1 MPSFG
6 GANEV
11 PAMELSRL
19 SAVLFA
25 VSICTA
31 PAFPQLP
38 KIHEVSPVATRTTAK
53 KQLHDISKPK
63 IMLRVD
69 DFANLD
75 PTVLTGARKV
85 TTEIFAEAGV
95 QTVWLDCPVYDTDC
109 GSGAERPQF
118 ILRIL
123 APSMAKTIVGDEALG
138 FAIPCNKKEEACLSY
153 IFYYRIN
160 ALAVAHSLS
169 ADRILGHVMAHEI
182 GHTLLGPKAHELFGI
197 MQSTLNLYDTE
208 RILVFTSD
216 QSKHLQTELLAR
228 SRATN
233 R

>member
-1 MPSFG
+1 LASFG
-6 GANEV
+6 GTDEV
-11 PAMELSRL
+11 PAMELGRL

-25 VSICTA
+25 VSISTA
-31 PAFPQLP
+31 SVFAQLP
-38 KIHEVSPVATRTTAK
+38 QIREVSHAAIQTTAK
-53 KQLHDISKPK
+53 KQRPDIAKPK
-63 IMLRVD
+63 ITLRVD

-95 QTVWLDCPVYDTDC
+95 QTVWLDCPVYHTDC
-109 GSGAERPQF
+109 GMEAERPQF

-123 APSMAKTIVGDEALG
+123 APSMAKNIVEDVALG
-138 FAIPCNKKEEACLSY
+138 FAIPCDKKEEACLFY

-160 ALAVAHSLS
+160 ALAAAHNLS
-169 ADRILGHVMAHEI
+169 PERILGHVMAHEI
-182 GHTLLGPKAHELFGI
+182 GHTLLGPKAHDLFGI

-216 QSKHLQTELLAR
+216 QSKHLRTELFAR
-228 SRATN
+228 NQATN
-233 R
+233 K

>member
-1 MPSFG
+1 MKLRS
-6 GANEV
+6 
-11 PAMELSRL
+11 L

-25 VSICTA
+25 VSIWTSSVFA
-31 PAFPQLP
+31 QLP
-38 KIHEVSPVATRTTAK
+38 QIRELSNSTIQTSAK
-53 KQLHDISKPK
+53 KQPLEKGKPK
-63 IMLRVD
+63 ITLRID

-95 QTVWLDCPVYDTDC
+95 EAVWLDCPVYHTDC
-109 GSGAERPQF
+109 GKGTDKPQF

-123 APSMAKTIVGDEALG
+123 APSMAKDIVGAEALG
-138 FAIPCNKKEEACLSY
+138 FAIPCDKKEEACLFY

-160 ALAVAHSLS
+160 ALAAVHTLS
-169 ADRILGHVMAHEI
+169 PERILGHVMAHEI
-182 GHTLLGPKAHELFGI
+182 GHTLLGPKAHDLFGI

-216 QSKHLQTELLAR
+216 QSKHLRTELLAR
-228 SRATN
+228 NRATN

>member
-1 MPSFG
+1 MKLRS
-6 GANEV
+6 
-11 PAMELSRL
+11 L

-25 VSICTA
+25 VSIWTSSVFA
-31 PAFPQLP
+31 QLP
-38 KIHEVSPVATRTTAK
+38 QIRELSNSTIQTSAK
-53 KQLHDISKPK
+53 KQPLEKGKPK
-63 IMLRVD
+63 ITLRID

-75 PTVLTGARKV
+75 PTVLTGAREV

-95 QTVWLDCPVYDTDC
+95 KAIWLDCPVYNTDC
-109 GSGAERPQF
+109 GRGADKPQF

-123 APSMAKTIVGDEALG
+123 APSMAKDSVVDEALG
-138 FAIPCNKKEEACLSY
+138 LAIPCDKKEESCLFY
-153 IFYYRIN
+153 IFFYRIH
-160 ALAVAHSLS
+160 ALAVANSLS

-182 GHTLLGPKAHELFGI
+182 GHTLLGPNAHDLFGI